1 MAKFFKKFEKEVK
14 KAVKDAGTFV
24 KNIVDDKHDNA
35 QSCFKEMDK
44 KGLKVCKSD
53 NGQLV
58 DLNYIYQNKI
68 SIGKIDVG
76 ENILEYCMRELG
88 KVGFVDCSTIQH
100 QDL

>member
-1 MAKFFKKFEKEVK
+1 MQ
-14 KAVKDAGTFV
+14 G
-24 KNIVDDKHDNA
+24 H
-35 QSCFKEMDK
+35 
-44 KGLKVCKSD
+44 
-53 NGQLV
+53 LV